1 MVFHNNHQYPFCSKH
16 SIFQRRRKR
25 PCATP
30 LYSSSNSN
38 SNSNTDPYICD
49 DTVESFNM
57 DLLELTMG
65 DAGTII
71 TSSVNHFHNEVDD
84 TTDTAT
90 NNLQRAEDVLEIA
103 HELYA
108 RGDSRVKP
116 NASSYTT
123 VICGWAY
130 HSNNRKQM
138 REAGERAQRLLDVME
153 AAYNNKN
160 NDDDD
165 NEDDATVR
173 ISSMKP
179 SVLTYS
185 AVAMAWAVQAKS
197 MANSSVSKDRGEN
210 AMVKAEQVLDRILE
224 LYEAGDEDMVS
235 E

>member
-1 MVFHNNHQYPFCSKH
+1 
-16 SIFQRRRKR
+16 
-25 PCATP
+25 
-30 LYSSSNSN
+30 
-38 SNSNTDPYICD
+38 
-49 DTVESFNM
+49 
-57 DLLELTMG
+57 MG

-165 NEDDATVR
+165 DNEDDVTVR

-235 E
+235 AIYKNQYIYIYIYLIQCYNNNKNRNGTSKRAPKSSPAGRSNPNAV